1 MGINIDQDTAEEA
14 IFSVT
19 ELTGKHRFSSLKISA
34 NDMISR

>member
-19 ELTGKHRFSSLKISA
+19 ELTGKHRFSPLKISA
-34 NDMISR
+34 HDMIS